1 MKPFRPFFCSLL
13 LGSLLLGN
21 ACKTTPEKERTET
34 GNLQPNKK
42 ADQLRSTARN
52 SDVSFQAFVSR
63 LRQAA
68 KAHDTAE
75 MANMMTTD
83 FGYHIN
89 PDLEGEGVFA
99 YWDENNV
106 WPELNLVLGETFVV
120 NKVPN
125 QKEYMVAPAEFVVDP
140 GNYPGYRA
148 GITLINGSW
157 KFAYFVS
164 GKDADGATST
174 DPAAENQ

>member
-1 MKPFRPFFCSLL
+1 MKLSRPLLLSLL
-13 LGSLLLGN
+13 LGSLLLGA
-21 ACKTTPEKERTET
+21 ACKTTPEKDRTET
-34 GNLQPNKK
+34 GNLQPKKK

-68 KAHDTAE
+68 KAHDADE
-75 MANMMTTD
+75 LASMMTTD

-89 PDLEGEGVFA
+89 PDLEGPGVFA

-106 WPELNLVLGETFVV
+106 WPELDLVLGETFVV
-120 NKVPN
+120 NKLPN

-140 GNYPGYRA
+140 ANYPGYRA

-164 GKDADGATST
+164 GKDSDGTAPAD
-174 DPAAENQ
+174 PPAEN